1 MGGTIVLALFLAF
14 LFGAGMLALVMGYI
28 STEEKRA
35 QERQERESEALRAV
49 RHVALTP
56 GFFAHVDASRIP
68 VAHAAIEA
76 RMLADVERYVQ
87 AEQAAVRQFVNEPSI
102 DSLYRQPGASI
113 VH

>member
-1 MGGTIVLALFLAF
+1 MGGTIVLALFLSF
-14 LFGAGMLALVMGYI
+14 VFGAGMLALVMGYI

-35 QERQERESEALRAV
+35 QERQKHESEALRAV

-56 GFFAHVDASRIP
+56 RFFADVNTSQM
-68 VAHAAIEA
+68 AHAAIEA
-76 RMLADVERYVQ
+76 RMLADVERFVQ